1 MRQKITLY
9 FLLLFPFAVHAQ
21 EFNIKTT
28 LGGAWITRKE
38 YMQLCLE
45 ALKTTSA
52 DKDAVAVCNCRAD
65 KINLV
70 YTQKDIMRF
79 TKHAGK
85 DSISIDIAGLI
96 DSKPEIK
103 RQVTECLT
111 GSGKTISIATNLMAD
126 TMLKRCIADFMEL
139 PGKKPDSLRVRE
151 VCACQIKVINEGKKP
166 DEYYDQLGNPN
177 SNAYFEMLYK
187 CGSPF
192 DDGLETDNSWTAD
205 KAKDIA
211 GPETDTIRVLNIK
224 GMTFVRMKTGNL
236 IQWWLFD
243 TGATDLLI
251 GRQTETELRKE
262 MIIHELNFLGTKE
275 YEMAN
280 GIIDTC
286 RRYRINNV
294 RIGNFYIDNLV
305 VAVSDKARRIIVG
318 KGLLNKFSTWALDN
332 RNNLLILKK

>member
-1 MRQKITLY
+1 MRQKLILY
-9 FLLLFPFAVHAQ
+9 FLLLLPVAVQAQ
-21 EFNIKTT
+21 EFYIKTT
-28 LGGAWITRKE
+28 LGGAWLSRKE
-38 YMQLCLE
+38 YMRICLE

-52 DKDAVAVCNCRAD
+52 DRDAVAICNCRAD

-70 YTQKDIMRF
+70 FTPKEVYRF
-79 TKHAGK
+79 TEEGKHA
-85 DSISIDIAGLI
+85 SSIDVTGLI
-96 DSKPEIK
+96 NSKPEIK
-103 RQVTECLT
+103 RQVAECIT

-205 KAKDIA
+205 KTKEIT
-211 GPETDTIRVLNIK
+211 GPETDTIRVLNMK

-251 GRQTETELRKE
+251 GRQTETGLRKE

-280 GIIDTC
+280 GVIDTC

-318 KGLLNKFSTWALDN
+318 KSLLNKFSSWTLDN